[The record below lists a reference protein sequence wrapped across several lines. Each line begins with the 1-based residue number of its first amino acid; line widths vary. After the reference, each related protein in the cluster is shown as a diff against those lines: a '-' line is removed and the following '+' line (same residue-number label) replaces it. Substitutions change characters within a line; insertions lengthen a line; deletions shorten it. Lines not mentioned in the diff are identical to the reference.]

1 MKGFTDEQALRVLA
15 LRDEGISVSQIAARL
30 AEETGLDIK
39 KGKVSGFLHRLDRD
53 VKAAE

>member
-30 AEETGLDIK
+30 AEETGLDIR